1 MVIERKIEVKINIKN
16 KLNNKMQVDLSQ
28 YINFTPEEFIN
39 GVVFNLCIQNSSKT
53 KEISVLSQVKKE
65 DTLYKLIIK
74 GNYKRGSSVTIAIGN
89 NESTTEGMYII
100 AIKCMDEYIPH
111 FLFEDYPESLKK
123 VMEDEAA
130 KAAKDDAAKN

>member
-1 MVIERKIEVKINIKN
+1 
-16 KLNNKMQVDLSQ
+16 MQVDLSQ

-39 GVVFNLCIQNSSKT
+39 GGVVFNLCIQNSSKT

-65 DTLYKLIIK
+65 DTLYNLIIK

-100 AIKCMDEYIPH
+100 AKQCMDEYIPH
-111 FLFEDYPESLKK
+111 FLFEDYKESLKK

-130 KAAKDDAAKN
+130 KNP

>member
-1 MVIERKIEVKINIKN
+1 
-16 KLNNKMQVDLSQ
+16 MQVDLSQ
-28 YINFTPEEFIN
+28 YIDFTPEEFIN

-53 KEISVLSQVKKE
+53 KEISVLSQVKKQ
-65 DTLYKLIIK
+65 DMLYNLIIK

-100 AIKCMDEYIPH
+100 AKQCMDEYIPH

-123 VMEDEAA
+123 VAKDEE
-130 KAAKDDAAKN
+130 KAAKKQ